1 MRKFWT
7 LSLLFVFSAVAF
19 GQIYN
24 PVKWSFASKQLSDT
38 EFNLS
43 FTATIDEGWYVYSQY
58 LESDDGPIKT
68 SFTYD
73 KGSHYSLVGKN
84 TESSSHRKE
93 MNDPLFDNMKVIKF
107 SEKVTFTQK
116 VKVTDISKP
125 ILGYLEF
132 MTCNNERCLPPTEV
146 DFSFQLKPTTK
157 PTEQPTTAPATN
169 GGKTTA
175 TTEAPT
181 TKPGEQGN
189 IAIAP
194 PTIQPMPE
202 SAISGGRG
210 IENPIGWAG
219 ELQKTGENE
228 YQVNFKATVPKGWS
242 IYSQFLKE
250 GGPLPTELTFPA
262 DVTTVGKPTE
272 TSGHKVEENDPIF
285 NMRVTKFKE
294 EVTFGQKFT
303 VKDPTKPVEGMISY
317 MTCNDERCIPLDV
330 PFRLDLAGLTA
341 VVGDDAG
348 GQAPTAVTTD
358 SSFSYLGPCDFQ
370 LDRSQVADCGEEKE
384 DRSGLWK
391 IFILGFLGGL
401 AALFTPCVFPMVPLT
416 VSFFTKSNQ
425 SKKKGFQ
432 NAALYGFF
440 ILAVYV
446 LFSLPFHILD
456 SVSPDILSD
465 FSTNPTIN
473 IVFFLIFLVFAISFF
488 GYFEITLPE
497 SWSNKSA
504 NAEGVG
510 GILGIFFMALTL
522 VLVSFSCT
530 GPILGSLL
538 GTVLDSDAGAMQLT
552 AGMAGFGVA
561 LGLPFGLFAAFPN
574 WLKALPKSGGWMTTV
589 KVVLGFLELALAL
602 KFLSNADLVKHWGI
616 LKMEVFLILWI
627 VIFLGLGIYL
637 LGKIRFPHDTPI
649 SLKQLSPV
657 RWVLAILS
665 FLFVGYLFTGLRY
678 DEKEGSLH
686 TLSLLSGV
694 VPPTCYSIWHPCDC
708 PQNVYCFDDFC
719 EGLEIARKENKP
731 IMIDFTGHACANC
744 RRMEAEVWP
753 KPSIHEYLRDSF
765 VVISLYV
772 DEKIDLPEA
781 EQQSLP
787 MKSGGTK
794 RLRNYGHKWAY
805 FQTENFNDN
814 SQPQYVLLSNDGKLL
829 NKPVSG
835 MQKVGDYENWIKCG
849 FEQNKR
855 LNGGR

>member
-1 MRKFWT
+1 MFK
-7 LSLLFVFSAVAF
+7 
-19 GQIYN
+19 
-24 PVKWSFASKQLSDT
+24 
-38 EFNLS
+38 
-43 FTATIDEGWYVYSQY
+43 ATIDEGWYVYSQY
-58 LESDDGPIKT
+58 LEGDDGPVKT

-73 KGSHYSLVGKN
+73 KGSHFALVGKN

-93 MNDPLFDNMKVIKF
+93 LNDPLFDNMKVIKF
-107 SEKVTFTQK
+107 AEKVTFTQK
-116 VKVTDISKP
+116 VKVSDASKP
-125 ILGYLEF
+125 ISGYLEF

-146 DFSFQLKPTTK
+146 DFSFQIKSAAKTSEKPTIDPATAKGAQTTTATSPATK
-157 PTEQPTTAPATN
+157 PTEQPTTTTSVPA
-169 GGKTTA
+169 
-175 TTEAPT
+175 
-181 TKPGEQGN
+181 
-189 IAIAP
+189 
-194 PTIQPMPE
+194 IQPLVP
-202 SAISGGRG
+202 STDGGAVY
-210 IENPIGWAG
+210 EPVKWTADV
-219 ELQKTGENE
+219 QKTGENE
-228 YQVNFKATVPKGWS
+228 YTLNLKATIEKGWAV
-242 IYSQFLKE
+242 YSQFLE
-250 GGPLPTELTFPA
+250 PGGPEPTVLVFNPENNIKRL
-262 DVTTVGKPTE
+262 GKATE
-272 TSGHKVEENDPIF
+272 TSSHKIEGHDPLF
-285 NMRVTKFKE
+285 DTEVTKFKE
-294 EVTFGQKFT
+294 EVTFSQKFS
-303 VKDPTKPVEGMISY
+303 VVDATKPVAGFVTF
-317 MTCNDERCIPLDV
+317 MTCNDERCLPPTDV
-330 PFRLDLAGLTA
+330 DFNIDIA
-341 VVGDDAG
+341 V
-348 GQAPTAVTTD
+348 PAVTMGKAEAAPSGPTD
-358 SSFSYLGPCDFQ
+358 ANFSYLGPCGFS
-370 LDRSQVADCGEEKE
+370 LDRSQIADCGEEKE

-497 SWSNKSA
+497 SWSNKSS

-589 KVVLGFLELALAL
+589 KAVLGFLELALAL

-616 LKMEVFLILWI
+616 LKMEVFLGFWI

-637 LGKIRFPHDTPI
+637 LGKIRFPHDTPV

-665 FLFVGYLFTGLRY
+665 FVFVGYLFTGLRY

-686 TLSLLSGV
+686 TLSLLSGI

-753 KPSIHEYLRDSF
+753 KPGIHEYLRDSF
-765 VVISLYV
+765 VVISLSV
-772 DEKIDLPEA
+772 DEKIELPEA
-781 EQQSLP
+781 EQTSLP
-787 MKSGGTK
+787 MKGGGTR
-794 RLRNYGHKWAY
+794 RLRNFGHKWAY

-829 NKPVSG
+829 NNPVSG
-835 MQKVGDYENWIKCG
+835 MQKVGDYEQWIKCG
-849 FEQNKR
+849 YEQNKK
-855 LNGGR
+855 LQGGK

>member
-1 MRKFWT
+1 MRRFWT
-7 LSLLFVFSAVAF
+7 LSLLLAFSALAF
-19 GQIYN
+19 GQIHN
-24 PVKWSFASKQLSDT
+24 PVKWSFSSKQLNDT
-38 EFNLS
+38 EFNLV
-43 FTATIDEGWYVYSQY
+43 FTADIEDGWYVYSQY
-58 LESDDGPIKT
+58 LEGDDGPVKT
-68 SFTYD
+68 SFTYE
-73 KGSHYSLVGKN
+73 KGSHFSLVGKN
-84 TESSSHRKE
+84 AESSSHRKE

-107 SEKVTFTQK
+107 SEKVSFTQK
-116 VKVTDISKP
+116 VKATDLTKP
-125 ILGYLEF
+125 ISGYLEF

-146 DFSFQLKPTTK
+146 DFSFQLKSNTK
-157 PTEQPTTAPATN
+157 PAENPTVAPATEKDKN
-169 GGKTTA
+169 
-175 TTEAPT
+175 PT
-181 TKPGEQGN
+181 P
-189 IAIAP
+189 AIAP
-194 PTIQPMPE
+194 PTIQPLPE
-202 SAISGGRG
+202 SAISGGNG
-210 IENPIGWAG
+210 MENPVSWTANV
-219 ELQKTGENE
+219 QKTGENE
-228 YQVNFKATVPKGWS
+228 FIINFKATVEKGWA
-242 IYSQFLKE
+242 IYSLFVKE
-250 GGPLPTELTFPA
+250 GGPLPTELTFA
-262 DVTTVGKPTE
+262 TDENLKTVGKPTE
-272 TSGHKVEENDPIF
+272 TSSHKIEEKDPIF
-285 NMRVTKFKE
+285 KMRVTKFKE
-294 EVTFGQKFT
+294 EVTFSQRISA
-303 VKDPTKPVEGMISY
+303 KDPSKPVEGMISY
-317 MTCNDERCIPLDV
+317 MSCNDERCVPLDV
-330 PFRLDLAGLTA
+330 SFQLDLAGLNVKIGNDIGGTA
-341 VVGDDAG
+341 PA
-348 GQAPTAVTTD
+348 AVLTTD
-358 SSFSYLGPCDFQ
+358 SIVYLGDCKFS

-446 LFSLPFHILD
+446 LFSLPFHVLD

-497 SWSNKSA
+497 SWSNRSA

-616 LKMEVFLILWI
+616 LKMEVFLVLWI

-637 LGKIRFPHDTPI
+637 LGKIRFPHDTPV

-665 FLFVGYLFTGLRY
+665 FLFVGYLATGLRY

-694 VPPTCYSIWHPCDC
+694 VPPTCYSIWYPCDC
-708 PQNVYCFDDFC
+708 PQNVYCFKDFC
-719 EGLEIARKENKP
+719 EGLEVARKENKP

-753 KPSIHEYLRDSF
+753 QKGVHEYLRDSF

-781 EQQSLP
+781 EQKSMP

-794 RLRNYGHKWAY
+794 RLRNFGHKWAY

-835 MQKVGDYENWIKCG
+835 MQKVGDYEDWIKCG
-849 FEQNKR
+849 YEQNKR
-855 LNGGR
+855 LNGK

>member
-7 LSLLFVFSAVAF
+7 LSLLLAFATTSF

-24 PVKWSFASKQLSDT
+24 PVKWSFSSKQLSDT
-38 EFNLS
+38 EFNLVY
-43 FTATIDEGWYVYSQY
+43 TATLEDGWYIYSQY
-58 LESDDGPIKT
+58 LESEDGPIAT

-73 KGSHYSLVGKN
+73 KGSYFSLVGKN
-84 TESSSHRKE
+84 IETSSHRKE
-93 MNDPLFDNMKVIKF
+93 LNDPLFDNMHVIKF
-107 SEKVTFTQK
+107 AEKVSFTQK
-116 VKVTDISKP
+116 VKVTDFAKP
-125 ILGYLEF
+125 ITGYLTF
-132 MTCNNERCLPPTEV
+132 MTCNNERCLPPSDI
-146 DFSFQLKPTTK
+146 DFSFQLKPTAKSGETPATTPAADKGSKTK
-157 PTEQPTTAPATN
+157 PSETPAETANTDTPPATTTTVPITTI
-169 GGKTTA
+169 GGGNNFDPVKWTA
-175 TTEAPT
+175 DV
-181 TKPGEQGN
+181 
-189 IAIAP
+189 
-194 PTIQPMPE
+194 
-202 SAISGGRG
+202 
-210 IENPIGWAG
+210 
-219 ELQKTGENE
+219 QKTGENAFI
-228 YQVNFKATVPKGWS
+228 VNFKAALDEGWAT
-242 IYSQFLKE
+242 YSQFVE
-250 GGPLPTELTFPA
+250 DGGPIPTSLNFEPGDHYQLN
-262 DVTTVGKPTE
+262 GKATE
-272 TSGHKVEENDPIF
+272 TGSHKIEGNDPLF
-285 NMRVTKFKE
+285 GMKVTKFKE
-294 EVTFGQKFT
+294 DATFSQKLS
-303 VKDPTKPVEGMISY
+303 VVDPAKPIIGY
-317 MTCNDERCIPLDV
+317 LTFMTCNDERCLPPVDV
-330 PFRLDLAGLTA
+330 NFSIDPANLTVTLGGDGNEPA
-341 VVGDDAG
+341 VVTGDA
-348 GQAPTAVTTD
+348 
-358 SSFSYLGPCDFQ
+358 SFSYLGNCEFS

-416 VSFFTKSNQ
+416 VSFFTKSSQ

-432 NAALYGFF
+432 NAGLYGFF
-440 ILAVYV
+440 ILLVYV
-446 LFSLPFHILD
+446 LFSLPFHVLD

-510 GILGIFFMALTL
+510 GVLGIFFMALTL

-616 LKMEVFLILWI
+616 LKMEVFLGFWI

-637 LGKIRFPHDTPI
+637 LGKIRFPHDTKI

-665 FLFVGYLFTGLRY
+665 FIFVGYLFTGLRY

-686 TLSLLSGV
+686 TLSLLSGI

-719 EGLEIARKENKP
+719 EGLEVARKENKP

-753 KPSIHEYLRDSF
+753 KEGIHEYLRDSF

-781 EQQSLP
+781 EQKSLP

-829 NKPVSG
+829 NNPVSG
-835 MQKVGDYENWIKCG
+835 MQKVGDYAKWIKCG
-849 FEQNKR
+849 YEQNKKVH
-855 LNGGR
+855 GK

>member
-7 LSLLFVFSAVAF
+7 LSLLLAFAASAF
-19 GQIYN
+19 GQIHN
-24 PVKWSFASKQLSDT
+24 PVKWSFSSKQLSDT
-38 EFNLS
+38 EFNLVY
-43 FTATIDEGWYVYSQY
+43 TATIDDGWYIYSQY
-58 LESDDGPIKT
+58 LESDDGPVKT
-68 SFTYD
+68 SFTYT
-73 KGSHYSLVGKN
+73 KGANYSLVGKN
-84 TESSSHRKE
+84 AESSSHRKE
-93 MNDPLFDNMKVIKF
+93 LNDPLFDNMKVIKF
-107 SEKVTFTQK
+107 AEKVTFTQK
-116 VKVTDISKP
+116 VKVTDTSKP
-125 ILGYLEF
+125 ISGYLEF

-146 DFSFQLKPTTK
+146 DFSFQLKSTAK
-157 PTEQPTTAPATN
+157 PTDKPAT
-169 GGKTTA
+169 GAKTGSETPA
-175 TTEAPT
+175 
-181 TKPGEQGN
+181 KPGETAAKPSEQP
-189 IAIAP
+189 AIAP
-194 PTIQPMPE
+194 ITNTGIQQVVP
-202 SAISGGRG
+202 STDGGVKFD
-210 IENPIGWAG
+210 PVKWTADV
-219 ELQKTGENE
+219 QKSGENE
-228 YQVNFKATVPKGWS
+228 YTVNIKATIEAGWAV
-242 IYSQFLKE
+242 YSQFLE
-250 GGPLPTELTFPA
+250 PGGPEPTVLTFNTENG
-262 DVTTVGKPTE
+262 VKLLGKAAE
-272 TSGHKVEENDPIF
+272 SGNHKIEGNDPLF
-285 NMRVTKFKE
+285 DMNVTKFKE
-294 EVTFGQKFT
+294 DVAFSQKFSVT
-303 VKDPTKPVEGMISY
+303 DPTKPVTGYLTFMA
-317 MTCNDERCIPLDV
+317 CNDERCLPPTDV
-330 PFRLDLAGLTA
+330 NFSIDLAGPSVTIGNGA
-341 VVGDDAG
+341 TD
-348 GQAPTAVTTD
+348 PSAVTAD
-358 SSFSYLGPCDFQ
+358 PNFSYLGECQFTI
-370 LDRSQVADCGEEKE
+370 DRSQVADCGEEKE

-446 LFSLPFHILD
+446 LFSLPFHVLD

-504 NAEGVG
+504 SAEGVG

-602 KFLSNADLVKHWGI
+602 KFLSNADLVKHWSI
-616 LKMEVFLILWI
+616 LKMEVFLGLWI

-637 LGKIRFPHDTPI
+637 LGKIRFPHDSPI

-665 FLFVGYLFTGLRY
+665 FIFVGYLATGLRY

-686 TLSLLSGV
+686 TLSLLSGI
-694 VPPTCYSIWHPCDC
+694 VPPTCYSIWYPCDC

-719 EGLEIARKENKP
+719 EGLEVARKENKP

-753 KPSIHEYLRDSF
+753 KEGIHEYLRDSF

-772 DEKIDLPEA
+772 DEKIELPEA
-781 EQQSLP
+781 EQTSLP
-787 MKSGGTK
+787 MKGGGTK

-814 SQPQYVLLSNDGKLL
+814 SQPQYVLMSNDGKLL
-829 NKPVSG
+829 NNPVSG
-835 MQKVGDYENWIKCG
+835 MQKVGDYADWVKCG
-849 FEQNKR
+849 YEQNKK
-855 LNGGR
+855 LQGK